1 MKIAQ
6 KIFVGLFVACMSIVL
21 VPQVY
26 SQPFGEEI
34 TVLNDTPTFDVAG
47 LEVITADGPVVLGQ
61 TINEDREP
69 KISILNNGS
78 TSVFWVNRGGSHH
91 VNGVDAS
98 GNIIFPTITDDAGID
113 VIVDV
118 NTGSNTNWTLDKADR
133 VQGGFLV
140 AATWQ
145 FGTLTG
151 SSAVVPSTVIDDWGI
166 REDDGQG
173 HGFFKLFD
181 DQFQATTPDP
191 ISISQFSA
199 GHREWDCCWL
209 SDGKFVIAT
218 VARGHP
224 YAADP
229 DFPDGGQDIGLI
241 NIFNSDGTRFK
252 DEFFVSD
259 DLTGQQ
265 NDMRLGALAN
275 GFVCIYM
282 DNKSSA
288 GGASSNKGVIF
299 DNDGNK
305 VKDFVATD
313 EATGINVNWM
323 DAGGGNTFVTVHNV
337 SGPADVG
344 LPDSMVGQA
353 MILARVWNDQ
363 GEPITPFIAVTQHD
377 DRRSVSRERCA
388 MAANGSFVIT
398 WHDGLADL
406 IDMTQSVVARVFKVD
421 GTPVTDAFVAHP
433 LPEFLDPDTGESSGG
448 GDPGEAIPAIT
459 NDRLSIAWGSRAVPG
474 KGYGTRDAVVM
485 SFTNPAEDTASES
498 WSLY

>member
-1 MKIAQ
+1 MSYVRKIS
-6 KIFVGLFVACMSIVL
+6 IVVFVGCLSLGIVQS
-21 VPQVY
+21 VN

-61 TINEDREP
+61 TVNDDREP
-69 KISILNNGS
+69 KISILTNGS

-98 GNIIFPTITDDAGID
+98 GAIIFPTITDDTGID

-118 NTGSNTNWTLDKADR
+118 NTGSNTNWTLNKADR
-133 VQGGFLV
+133 VQGGFLA

-145 FGTLTG
+145 FGALTG
-151 SSAVVPSTVIDDWGI
+151 SSAVVPNTVIDEWGI

-181 DQFQATTPDP
+181 NQFQATTPEP

-218 VARGHP
+218 VARDHP
-224 YAADP
+224 YADDP
-229 DFPDGGQDIGLI
+229 DFPDGGTRVGLI
-241 NIFNSDGTRFK
+241 NIFNADGTRFK
-252 DEFFVSD
+252 DEFFVTD

-265 NDMRLGALAN
+265 QDLRLGALAD
-275 GFVCIYM
+275 GFVCIYW
-282 DNKSSA
+282 DDKSA
-288 GGASSNKGVIF
+288 VGGTSNSKGVIF

-305 VKDFVATD
+305 VKDFIATD
-313 EATGINVNWM
+313 EATGIRVNWM
-323 DAGGGNTFVTVHNV
+323 DAGGGNTFITVHNAG
-337 SGPADVG
+337 GPADVG
-344 LPDSMVGQA
+344 LPDSMVGQS

-363 GEPITPFIAVTQHD
+363 GEPITPFIVCSQHD
-377 DRRSVSRERCA
+377 DGRSLGRERCA
-388 MAANGSFVIT
+388 MAANGSFVIS

-406 IDMTQSVVARVFKVD
+406 VDMTESVVARVFKVD
-421 GTPVTDAFVAHP
+421 GTPVTDAFVAHS
-433 LPEFLDPDTGESSGG
+433 LPEFLDPVTGESSGG

-459 NDRLSIAWGSRAVPG
+459 NERLSITWGSRAVPG
-474 KGYGTRDAVVM
+474 KGFGTRDIVVM
-485 SFTNPAEDTASES
+485 SYMNPAADTNTES